1 MTAPAASMDAPT
13 ESAVKVATIVF
24 GDGSSRLGSVDQRIL
39 RDVMAIQRE
48 RGGHL
53 TIVGH
58 ASSRTRTMDPAR
70 HRQIN
75 QQMSVARAQ
84 AIAKALVAM
93 GVPQRD
99 ISVSAR
105 ADADPMYYEVMPTG
119 EAGNRRAEIYI
130 DS

>member
-1 MTAPAASMDAPT
+1 MENPEPSADG
-13 ESAVKVATIVF
+13 AVKVATIIF
-24 GDGSSRLGSVDQRIL
+24 NDGSSRLGSVDKQIL

-48 RGGHL
+48 RGGRLH
-53 TIVGH
+53 IVGH
-58 ASSRTRTMDPAR
+58 ASSRTRAMNPSR
-70 HRQIN
+70 HNKVN
-75 QQMSVARAQ
+75 QEMSAARAD

-93 GVPQRD
+93 GVPKNL
-99 ISVSAR
+99 ISVVAR